1 MEIMTLLFVAAVTE
15 AIVETIQKIH
25 PHKGAQFEAL
35 IVAIILSI
43 ATNSCIFCL
52 AGISIKI
59 PYLDACIAGI
69 LCSRG
74 SNFLHDFLRLLEE
87 TKNSKKESTT
97 QP

>member
-1 MEIMTLLFVAAVTE
+1 MEIMTLLFVAAITE

-59 PYLDACIAGI
+59 PYLDTCIAGV

-74 SNFLHDFLRLLEE
+74 SNFLHDFLKLLEVA
-87 TKNSKKESTT
+87 KNNKKEGIA
-97 QP
+97 QL